1 MTPRFTVPQVVVL
14 ALLFVACSTRTIQDS
29 GPRRL
34 PDDPTRPY
42 VVTAIDYHFH
52 DAHPSRR
59 LSPDREVVISNQ
71 GSNVHNVTFE
81 LTTFVRDIRPGE
93 RLSLGPI
100 GDLLDEPGRYRFAC
114 KYHLDRGMS
123 GVLIVDG
130 PP

>member
-1 MTPRFTVPQVVVL
+1 VTHRFISLPLTLVI
-14 ALLFVACSTRTIQDS
+14 AGSAACAGGTSGQE

-34 PDDPTRPY
+34 PDDPNRPY

-52 DAHPSRR
+52 DAHPSRL
-59 LSPDREVVISNQ
+59 LSPEREVVISNQ

-81 LTTFVRDIRPGE
+81 GTDFARDVQPGQ

-100 GDLLDEPGRYRFAC
+100 GALVDESGRYRFVC
-114 KYHLDRGMS
+114 KFHLDRGMR

-130 PP
+130 

>member
-1 MTPRFTVPQVVVL
+1 VI
-14 ALLFVACSTRTIQDS
+14 AGSAACAGGTSREE

-34 PDDPTRPY
+34 PDDPNRPY

-52 DAHPSRR
+52 DAHPSRL

-71 GSNVHNVTFE
+71 GSNVHNVTIE
-81 LTTFVRDIRPGE
+81 QTTFVRDIQPGE

-100 GDLLDEPGRYRFAC
+100 GDLLKKPGRYRFAC
-114 KYHLDRGMS
+114 KYHLDRGMT

-130 PP
+130 PGV

>member
-1 MTPRFTVPQVVVL
+1 VTSRLALPLAVL
-14 ALLFVACSTRTIQDS
+14 AVAVGSCSGRGDA

-52 DAHPSRR
+52 DAHPSRL

-81 LTTFVRDIRPGE
+81 GTSFVRDIQPGE
-93 RLSLGPI
+93 RLSLGAI
-100 GDLLDEPGRYRFAC
+100 GELLPQAGRYRFAC
-114 KYHLDRGMS
+114 KYHLDRGMR
-123 GVLIVDG
+123 GVLLVDG
-130 PP
+130 P